1 MASILQEIISLLVGG
16 LTQVATG
23 IGSGLQ
29 SLVENIFLNSDKT
42 GLSTYGGVIVIF
54 AGVSLAIGLCTR
66 IVSWVTSLGN

>member
-29 SLVENIFLNSDKT
+29 SLVENIFLNADKS

-54 AGVSLAIGLCTR
+54 AGVSLAIGLCTK
-66 IVSWVTSLGN
+66 IVTWVTTLGN